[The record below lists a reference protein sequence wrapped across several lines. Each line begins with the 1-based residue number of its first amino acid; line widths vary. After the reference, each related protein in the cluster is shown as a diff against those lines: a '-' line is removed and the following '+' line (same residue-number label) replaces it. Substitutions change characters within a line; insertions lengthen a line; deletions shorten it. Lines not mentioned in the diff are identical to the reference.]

1 MSNCFIFYGTFFLT
15 TALPAGV
22 DDQLEHNITHYLA
35 VGSQA
40 ISIKPHWCIKSQML
54 ITFLQKDNT
63 FS

>member
-40 ISIKPHWCIKSQML
+40 ISIKAH
-54 ITFLQKDNT
+54 
-63 FS
+63 